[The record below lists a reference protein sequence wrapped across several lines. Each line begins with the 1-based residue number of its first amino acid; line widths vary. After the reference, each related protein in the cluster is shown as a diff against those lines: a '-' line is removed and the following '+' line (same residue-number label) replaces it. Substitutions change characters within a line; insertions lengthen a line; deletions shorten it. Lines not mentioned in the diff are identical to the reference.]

1 MSVDFAVAV
10 PPDQNTLTVSRAEA
24 LSVHGRYASTGALVY
39 LRDSNRN
46 NTVRFGKVVSVRTEE
61 GHAPLLGITL
71 GY

>member
-10 PPDQNTLTVSRAEA
+10 PDGHDTVLVNRGDA

-46 NTVRFGKVVSVRTEE
+46 NTVRFGKVVSIRSEK
-61 GHAPLLGITL
+61 GAGDKLGITL